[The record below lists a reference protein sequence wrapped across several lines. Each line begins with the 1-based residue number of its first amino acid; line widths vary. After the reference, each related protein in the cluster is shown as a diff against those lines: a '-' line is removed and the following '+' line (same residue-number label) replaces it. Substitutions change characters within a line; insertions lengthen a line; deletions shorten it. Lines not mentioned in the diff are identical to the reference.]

1 MIDRLGHSVT
11 GGGGEWGVEGGGGV
25 LSIPFQELPT
35 YDGAV
40 AESVGGKG

>member
-1 MIDRLGHSVT
+1 MIDRLGHSVK
-11 GGGGEWGVEGGGGV
+11 GGGGVEGGGGV